1 MQTRLGAGLGPG
13 FGTGLDAGIGAGRR
27 GPEAPGAPRLID
39 APRIAGSGRIGA
51 ALTLDPGVWDG
62 AERLAVAWLKDSAP
76 IPQAAGLSYV
86 PTAADDRAALG
97 AEVTAVGPGGG
108 RVRARA
114 APITTAF
121 APPRAVA
128 SDQEFTYTQ
137 TTGLMTLDISP
148 FFSGEALSFG
158 VTGEGATL
166 DPATGLVSFGA
177 EALRAGVTLRVTAR
191 NSGGEAELGFTLR
204 YAPAVSL
211 PEATTAPGLSGAGRV
226 GAPLVADPGD
236 WTGEPAITLQWLR
249 EGAPIAGA
257 TGIEFVP
264 GDADDGMRIACRAT
278 ATNAA
283 GSVSAETPAVRVVQ
297 VAPLVL
303 TPLADRVLPVAE
315 GVVEIAAAEA
325 FAGRGLR
332 FAVTGGGAAIDP
344 ATGVIAIPTGTAR
357 AAEPV
362 TVTAANS
369 GGAAETAFA
378 LRVLAAPGTQAAPA
392 PAVFALGEGAAAIE
406 AGSWFTGEDL
416 SFALEAGPAGAMI
429 DPASGRV
436 SLPLAAALE
445 GEIVVAARNV
455 AGTAVQRQAVRAM
468 AAPTALAQ
476 PAPVVFLQGSGE
488 ASLSTQAF
496 FSGPELVFALE
507 GAPAGITI
515 QAGSGL
521 VGLSTE
527 ALLAGEIVVAAVNAA
542 GRAVQRI
549 AVSVVAT
556 ATDFTTPQAVAGLPF
571 LYLAAAPTWSA
582 QTAGGV
588 GFGRLQ
594 SAVADRAHGDWALAR
609 GDGRYRALARW
620 SQGATAMTQARPFGL
635 VGRMRKVGG
644 DFSGLY
650 LYALAASATRR
661 QLQVRGYTGSGLT
674 GTILSTVDAPWSW
687 DAWTWLEAE
696 FDAGLLRA
704 RIYAE
709 GAAAPA
715 WQLSVAVAWREPGGF
730 GPASQGLNGLSPIV
744 DIRRLEYHPLA
755 VAAPAA
761 AQEADWSLG
770 QTMVQS

>member
-13 FGTGLDAGIGAGRR
+13 FGTGLDAGIGAGRS

-39 APRIAGSGRIGA
+39 APRIAGSGRIGED
-51 ALTLDPGVWDG
+51 LTLDPGVWRG
-62 AERLAVAWLKDSAP
+62 AERLAVAWLKDAAP
-76 IPQAAGLSYV
+76 IRQAAGLSYV
-86 PTAADDRAALG
+86 PTAADDLAALG
-97 AEVTAVGPGGG
+97 AEVTAFGAGGG
-108 RVRARA
+108 RARARA
-114 APITTAF
+114 APITIAF

-128 SDQEFTYTQ
+128 SDQELTYTQ
-137 TTGLMTLDISP
+137 TTGPMTLDISP

-166 DPATGLVSFGA
+166 DPATGLVSFDAG
-177 EALRAGVTLRVTAR
+177 ALRNGVTLRFTAR

-211 PEATTAPGLSGAGRV
+211 PEATTAPSLSGAGMV

-236 WTGEPAITLQWLR
+236 WTGEPAITLQWLKD
-249 EGAPIAGA
+249 GAPIAGA
-257 TGIEFVP
+257 TGVEFVP
-264 GDADDGMRIACRAT
+264 GDAEDGTRIACRAT

-283 GSVSAETPAVRVVQ
+283 GTVSAETPAVSVVH
-297 VAPLVL
+297 VPPLVL
-303 TPLADRVLPVAE
+303 APLADRVLPVAE

-325 FAGRGLR
+325 FSGRGLR
-332 FAVTGGGAAIDP
+332 FAVTGGGAVVDP

-362 TVTAANS
+362 MVRAANS
-369 GGAAETAFA
+369 GGAAETGFA
-378 LRVLAAPGTQAAPA
+378 LRILAAPGTRAAPA

-406 AGSWFTGEDL
+406 AGAWFTGEDL
-416 SFALEAGPAGAMI
+416 AFALEAGPAGASI

-455 AGTAVQRQAVRAM
+455 AGTAVQRQAVRAL

-507 GAPAGITI
+507 GAPAGVTI

-521 VGLSTE
+521 VGLATD
-527 ALLAGEIVVAAVNAA
+527 APFAGEIVVAAVNAA

-556 ATDFTTPQAVAGLPF
+556 ATDFATPQAVAGLPF

-635 VGRMRKVGG
+635 VGRMRKVGS
-644 DFSGLY
+644 DFFGIY
-650 LYALAASATRR
+650 LYALAPSATRR
-661 QLQVRGYTGSGLT
+661 QLQARGYTGSGLT

-696 FDAGLLRA
+696 FDAGVLRA

-709 GAAAPA
+709 GAAVPP
-715 WQLSVAVAWREPGGF
+715 WQLSVTVAWREPGGF

>member
-13 FGTGLDAGIGAGRR
+13 FGTGLDAGRR
-27 GPEAPGAPRLID
+27 GPEAPGAPRLIE
-39 APRIAGSGRIGA
+39 APRIAGSGRIGED
-51 ALTLDPGVWDG
+51 LTLDPGVWNG
-62 AERLAVAWLKDSAP
+62 AERLAVAWLKDAAP

-86 PTAADDRAALG
+86 PTAADDLAVLG
-97 AEVTAVGPGGG
+97 AEVTAFGPGGG
-108 RVRARA
+108 RARARA
-114 APITTAF
+114 APITIAF

-128 SDQEFTYTQ
+128 SDQELTYTQ
-137 TTGLMTLDISP
+137 TTGPMTLDISP

-166 DPATGLVSFGA
+166 DPATGLVSFDA
-177 EALRAGVTLRVTAR
+177 SALRNGITLRFIAR

-211 PEATTAPGLSGAGRV
+211 PEATTAPSLSGAGLV

-249 EGAPIAGA
+249 DGAPIAGA
-257 TGIEFVP
+257 TGVEFVP
-264 GDADDGMRIACRAT
+264 GDAEDGTRIACRAT

-283 GSVSAETPAVRVVQ
+283 GTVSAETPAVSVVH
-297 VAPLVL
+297 APPLVL
-303 TPLADRVLPVAE
+303 APLADRVLPVAE
-315 GVVEIAAAEA
+315 GVAEIAAAEA
-325 FAGRGLR
+325 FSGRGLR
-332 FAVTGGGAAIDP
+332 FAVTGGGATIDP
-344 ATGVIAIPTGTAR
+344 ASGVIAIPTGTAR

-369 GGAAETAFA
+369 GGAAETGFA
-378 LRVLAAPGTQAAPA
+378 LRVIAAPGTHAAPTA
-392 PAVFALGEGAAAIE
+392 AVFALGEGAAAIE
-406 AGSWFTGEDL
+406 AGSWFAGEDL
-416 SFALEAGPAGAMI
+416 TFALEAGPAGASI
-429 DPASGRV
+429 DPASGRA
-436 SLPLAAALE
+436 SLPLGVPLA
-445 GEIVVAARNV
+445 GEIVVSARNL
-455 AGTAVQRQAVRAM
+455 AGAAVQRQAVRVM

-476 PAPVVFLQGSGE
+476 PAPVVFLQGSG
-488 ASLSTQAF
+488 AAALSTQAF
-496 FSGPELVFALE
+496 FSGPDLVFALE
-507 GAPAGITI
+507 GAPAGVTI

-521 VGLSTE
+521 VGLATD
-527 ALLAGEIVVAAVNAA
+527 ALFAGEIVVAAVNAA

-556 ATDFTTPQAVAGLPF
+556 ATDFGAPGAVAALPF
-571 LYLAAAPTWSA
+571 LYATTAPAWTA
-582 QTAGGV
+582 QGAGQT

-620 SQGATAMTQARPFGL
+620 SQGASVMTQARPFGL
-635 VGRMRKVGG
+635 IGRMRKVGA

-650 LYALAASATRR
+650 LYALAPSATRR

-674 GTILSTVDAPWSW
+674 GAILATADAPWSW

-696 FDAGLLRA
+696 FDAGVLRA

-709 GAAAPA
+709 GTTAPA

-730 GPASQGLNGLSPIV
+730 GPSSQGLNGLSPIV

-761 AQEADWSLG
+761 AQDADWSLG